1 MAALQFVMMMGL
13 PGVGKSTYVKEN
25 YKDYV
30 IVESDAIR
38 KELGITG
45 HEAVDNIKVFDE
57 VHNRIKNSLK
67 EGKNV
72 VMDATNLSRKNR
84 VHALTLAKIA
94 GRRQYLRS
102 TLVFVLD
109 TVENCVLRDSQRTEP
124 VGEKVIDRM
133 YKSFEAPAYYEG
145 WNEIKVIFEPRPEV
159 EEFYKNAD
167 MDHFDQHNSH
177 HKFTLGE
184 HMGKTA
190 TYVIGKSFQDV
201 NLTTA
206 ASFHDI
212 GKVKTQSY
220 INKKGEVTEDAHY
233 YSHMNVGAYDLMMIL
248 LTKTTWSQRD
258 VLDICDLVCMHMHP
272 IIVWPASPKKL
283 KEYIRMAGR
292 EQTAR
297 VLLLSEADRA
307 ACGIEIDDRKYILH
321 IAEEGI

>member
-13 PGVGKSTYVKEN
+13 PGVGKSTYVKNNFSGYE
-25 YKDYV
+25 
-30 IVESDAIR
+30 IVSSDIVR
-38 KELGITG
+38 EELGITE
-45 HEAVDNIKVFDE
+45 HDAVNNIKVFDE
-57 VHNRIKNSLK
+57 VHNRIKNALK
-67 EGKNV
+67 NGKNV

-102 TLVFVLD
+102 TLILVLD
-109 TVENCVLRDSQRTEP
+109 TVENCVLRDSHRTKP
-124 VGEKVIDRM
+124 VGEDVIDRM
-133 YKSFEAPAYYEG
+133 FKSFESPAYYEG

-159 EEFYKNAD
+159 EAFYKDAD

-184 HMGKTA
+184 HMAKTA
-190 TYVIGKSFQDV
+190 TYVMGKTFEDV

-212 GKVKTQSY
+212 GKVKTQSF
-220 INKKGEVTEDAHY
+220 INKKGEATEDAHY

-248 LTKTTWSQRD
+248 LTQNIWSQRD
-258 VLDICDLVCMHMHP
+258 VLDICDLVCMHMYP

-283 KEYIRMAGR
+283 KEYIQMAGR

-307 ACGIEIDDRKYILH
+307 SRGFEIDDRKFILH